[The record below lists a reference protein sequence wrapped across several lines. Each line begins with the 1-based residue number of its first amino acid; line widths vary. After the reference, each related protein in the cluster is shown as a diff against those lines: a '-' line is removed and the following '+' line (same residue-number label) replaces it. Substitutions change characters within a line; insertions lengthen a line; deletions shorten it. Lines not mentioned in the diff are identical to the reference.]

1 MTWEDP
7 KHLVSQAWL
16 PFLVMIV
23 LLLLLLSSLG
33 NQRTLRRFPA
43 S

>member
-23 LLLLLLSSLG
+23 LLLLLSSLG
-33 NQRTLRRFPA
+33 NQQTLRRFPA